1 MTRGLIILSVVGALF
16 WIYSIADCSA
26 QPATRHRGVSKP
38 VWMAIT
44 ILLPVVGGILWFMIG
59 RTRKGN
65 MIEPSVAVG
74 HATKISAAEEERRA
88 RVQEETDAR
97 IADLEEQLRQLDEE
111 EAKERER
118 LEGGADSD
126 ADPDATPDAAPDAEK
141 NGG

>member
-1 MTRGLIILSVVGALF
+1 
-16 WIYSIADCSA
+16 
-26 QPATRHRGVSKP
+26 
-38 VWMAIT
+38 MAIT